1 MHEDTYRGGQSEDET
16 SLYHDRGVWR
26 GVKVPSSAK
35 RDKYQKDLDD
45 WFQWLRAELQE
56 DLRQQ
61 SRFLVAQTR
70 NRADG
75 LRQAL
80 DALAD
85 RLDGVDR
92 KLDGVDRKVDRLLD
106 ALRDQGVRNA
116 IDDGRATSDKHRRHL
131 ELAQKYQTLVRQ
143 DLLVLG
149 RLLCP
154 KGEDGTDLT
163 RRRAQVVAQLVE
175 QLFHPLDEPMSKQS
189 DDVLGRLTELGHET
203 EAAQFRGLFG
213 AVFRKAA
220 ELRGT
225 VAGLPLTA
233 ELDFAVDVSVLPADE
248 YQVWNPSPGEGM
260 APEFLVAPAYRVGG
274 ERPQPLSTPFVFV
287 APAVTP

>member
-16 SLYHDRGVWR
+16 SLYHDMGVWR

-75 LRQAL
+75 LRQAV

-85 RLDGVDR
+85 R
-92 KLDGVDRKVDRLLD
+92 LDGVDRKVDRLLD
-106 ALRDQGVRNA
+106 ALRNQGVRNA

-154 KGEDGTDLT
+154 KGAEEDDTELA

-175 QLFHPLDEPMSKQS
+175 QLFQPLDEPMSKQS

-248 YQVWNPSPGEGM
+248 YQAWNHAPGEGT

-274 ERPQPLSTPFVFV
+274 ERPQPLSSPFVFV
-287 APAVTP
+287 APAVAP